1 MLFNQVS
8 NEYDDWLENP
18 LGRFMFEEE
27 VDLMKSLLTIK
38 PGMRILDVGCGTG
51 NFMVELAG
59 EDCQVVG
66 VDTSDGM
73 LNVARE
79 KMKDMTNVDFKQMDV
94 SALDFE
100 DETFDVVVALTS
112 FEFMED
118 KQSAFNEM
126 WRVLKNGGQLVIGT
140 ISSSGSWGQLYT
152 SSEFKND
159 PIYSKAEFINLSELT
174 GFKNEYVSSFGGSL
188 FITPETTVEDLS
200 DETETELPM
209 SKEAGFIAAA
219 WLKENFMTCQLSFYA
234 LNTENTTAEIEQILE
249 LIEKSDLEYEI
260 GTMST
265 FLRGPSNLVFD
276 LVHDIHQLSQISG
289 YNYAMNVTFS
299 NECGC

>member
-1 MLFNQVS
+1 MLFNKVAS
-8 NEYDDWLENP
+8 EYDDWLENP
-18 LGRFMFEEE
+18 LGKYMFEEE
-27 VDLMKSLLTIK
+27 VELMKSLLTIK
-38 PGMRILDVGCGTG
+38 PGMKVLDVGCGTG
-51 NFMVELAG
+51 NFTIELG
-59 EDCQVVG
+59 EENCQVIG

-79 KMKDMTNVDFKQMDV
+79 KMKDMTNVDFKEMDV

-126 WRVLKNGGQLVIGT
+126 WRVLKSGGQLVIGT
-140 ISSSGSWGQLYT
+140 ISRSGSWGQLYR
-152 SSEFKND
+152 SSEFEKD
-159 PIYSKAEFINLSELT
+159 PIYSKAEFIDLWELT
-174 GFKNEYVSSFGGSL
+174 EFKPEYVRSFGESL
-188 FITPETTVEDLS
+188 FITPETNVEELS
-200 DETETELPM
+200 DDAESELPVA
-209 SKEAGFIAAA
+209 EQAGFIAAA

-234 LNTENTTAEIEQILE
+234 LNTEDATAEIEQILE
-249 LIEKSDLEYEI
+249 MIEESDLEHDI

-276 LVHDIHQLSQISG
+276 LVHEIHQLSQISG
-289 YNYAMNVTFS
+289 FNYAMNVTFS